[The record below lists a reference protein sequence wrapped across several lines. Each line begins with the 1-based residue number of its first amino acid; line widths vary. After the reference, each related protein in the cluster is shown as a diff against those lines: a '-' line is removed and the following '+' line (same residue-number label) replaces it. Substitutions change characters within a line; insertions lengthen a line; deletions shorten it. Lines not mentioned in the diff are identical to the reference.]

1 MSKLQE
7 RGEKLIKFII
17 YSVIAYFVISFI
29 KSLLG
34 AAKSSPQTT
43 AKSASTS
50 RSKDNSL
57 MIRCA
62 ACGTFITQSSAI
74 ALGNNQFCSNACAG
88 VRAQKA

>member
-1 MSKLQE
+1 LQD

-29 KSLLG
+29 KNLIGASKSPPRKAAQPG
-34 AAKSSPQTT
+34 AA
-43 AKSASTS
+43 S
-50 RSKDNSL
+50 RSKDDAL

-62 ACGTFITQSSAI
+62 ACGTFITQGSAI
-74 ALGNNQFCSNACAG
+74 AIGNNQFCSNACAG